1 MANEGANVVDL
12 TQTWS
17 DAKTINGDNGNY
29 TDPASVTPKPPDV
42 RPDGEGGFED
52 SYGRP
57 TNDKGVL
64 VDDNDVPLDPGQ
76 PFMGSFTVHLDT
88 VHSAEQ
94 TLLHE
99 AQNQIAQFE
108 AFRDEVVSQEA
119 WIFFAENAEDLIPHY
134 HENYQDNAGD
144 YTNNNVFEYPEGTY
158 ADAKDGNPE
167 ETAKLVHAQNQL
179 LQGCG
184 TAIHLVGTF
193 IGKLND
199 AGQMYAGADRA
210 SWAPDP
216 D

>member
-1 MANEGANVVDL
+1 MADEGTNVVDL

-29 TDPASVTPKPPDV
+29 TDPASVVPKAPDV
-42 RPDGEGGFED
+42 RSDGEGGFED

-57 TNDKGVL
+57 TNDKGIL
-64 VDDNDVPLDPGQ
+64 VDDNNVPLDPGQ

-88 VHSAEQ
+88 VYSAEQ

-99 AQNQIAQFE
+99 AKNQIAQFE

-119 WIFFAENAEDLIPHY
+119 WIFFAENAEDLVPYY
-134 HENYQDNAGD
+134 HDDEPLAASDGS
-144 YTNNNVFEYPEGTY
+144 NNQWDVPAGTY
-158 ADAKDGNPE
+158 ADGKDGNPE

-193 IGKLND
+193 VGKLND
-199 AGQMYAGADRA
+199 TGQMYAGADRA

>member
-1 MANEGANVVDL
+1 MPNEGSNVVDL
-12 TQTWS
+12 TQTWP

-29 TDPASVTPKPPDV
+29 TDPASAAPKPPDV
-42 RPDGEGGFED
+42 QADGAGGFKD

-57 TNDKGVL
+57 TNDNGIL
-64 VDDNDVPLDPGQ
+64 VDDKKVPLEPGQ
-76 PFMGSFTVHLDT
+76 PMMGSFTVHLDT

-108 AFRDEVVSQEA
+108 AFRDEVVSQES
-119 WIFFAENAEDLIPHY
+119 WIFFAENPEALIPHY
-134 HENYQDNAGD
+134 HENNLDSSSD
-144 YTNNNVFEYPEGTY
+144 FTNTNIFSYPEGTY
-158 ADAKDGNPE
+158 ADAKDSNPE